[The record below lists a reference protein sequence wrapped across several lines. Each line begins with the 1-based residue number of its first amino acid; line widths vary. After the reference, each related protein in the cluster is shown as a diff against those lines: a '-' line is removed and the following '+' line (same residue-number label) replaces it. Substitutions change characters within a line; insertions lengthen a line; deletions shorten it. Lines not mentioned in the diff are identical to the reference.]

1 MGGST
6 APFAAIAAA
15 LFALALAVPASAA
28 TGSPIDAA
36 SAVQTLQQ
44 RADAVAGPAVQPA
57 ASAAQARTTST
68 HPPAVLE
75 TVKRAAGRTV
85 DVTEPTTGTSGPA
98 TPARAARKA
107 PAATG
112 RRLALAPVAHGRGL
126 AHTRVRRSAKTSSH
140 PPHGRKGTPAARSIP
155 ERARAPFAGAA
166 AATTP
171 SDPSPP
177 PDQGPGD
184 TGTANGTAASAA
196 QAGLVFAAFLLA
208 ALVAVQPFL
217 LGRFQVPAPSRRRLA
232 FVSAGVP
239 PG

>member
-1 MGGST
+1 MGGSK
-6 APFAAIAAA
+6 APSGAIAAA

-28 TGSPIDAA
+28 AGSPIDAA
-36 SAVQTLQQ
+36 SAVQTVQQ

-57 ASAAQARTTST
+57 AAQARTTST

-85 DVTEPTTGTSGPA
+85 DVNQPTPGTSGPV

-107 PAATG
+107 PAATE
-112 RRLALAPVAHGRGL
+112 RRLAPAPVAHGRGL
-126 AHTRVRRSAKTSSH
+126 AHTRVRRSAKTSS

-177 PDQGPGD
+177 PDQGPGG
-184 TGTANGTAASAA
+184 TATANGTAASAA

-208 ALVAVQPFL
+208 ALVAAQPFP
-217 LGRFQVPAPSRRRLA
+217 LGGLQVPAPSRRRLA
-232 FVSAGVP
+232 FVSPGVP

>member
-1 MGGST
+1 MGGSK

-57 ASAAQARTTST
+57 ASAVQARTTST

-85 DVTEPTTGTSGPA
+85 DVTEPTPGTRGPV

-112 RRLALAPVAHGRGL
+112 RRLAPAPVAHGRGL
-126 AHTRVRRSAKTSSH
+126 AHTRVRRSAKTSS

-171 SDPSPP
+171 SDPAPP

-208 ALVAVQPFL
+208 ALVAAQPFL
-217 LGRFQVPAPSRRRLA
+217 LGGLQVPAPSRRRLA
-232 FVSAGVP
+232 FVSPGVP